1 MEELNKENRKT
12 PYSYLLGAMALILIP
27 LSFLLWQPGDSEND
41 GILSPENETIKEV
54 EPNLYFGF
62 IVDSFHI
69 YESEIQQNEFLS
81 NILLA
86 HKVSYA
92 TIAEL
97 EIATRDTYSV
107 RRLRAGRPYAILNS
121 DTTTAADYFIY
132 KPGAFNYVVYSLK
145 DSLYAEVHYHPVDT
159 VVRTGAG
166 YIDHSL
172 WVAMRNGGMSDALI
186 GKMEDALAWTV
197 DFYHIQKGDQ
207 FKLIYEERLIDGKA
221 VGVGRLLAANFINR
235 HGDNYA
241 IYFENENYSGFYDL
255 EGRPMKRAFLR
266 APVRYTRISSR
277 FNPRRLHPVLQRIRP
292 HLGTDY
298 AAPHGTEI
306 FSVADGVVTAASY
319 TSGNGNYVRIRHD
332 HVYETQY
339 LHMSRFASGIRP
351 GVRVKQGQVI
361 GYVGSTGLA
370 TGPHVCFRF
379 WKNGVQVDHLKENLP
394 PPEPMSETDLPLY
407 FAHRDSILPKLDAIP
422 IPGPEKTREIEVVDR
437 TLQQE
442 ILELSR

>member
-1 MEELNKENRKT
+1 MEELNKESRKT
-12 PYSYLLGAMALILIP
+12 PYSFLFGAIALLLIP
-27 LSFLLWQPGDSEND
+27 MSFLLWPVADSEKD
-41 GILSPENETIKEV
+41 EWSSQEEEHTKDE

-62 IVDSFHI
+62 IKDSFYV
-69 YESEIQQNEFLS
+69 YESEIQRNEFLS

-97 EIATRDTYSV
+97 ETATRDTYSV
-107 RRLRAGRPYAILNS
+107 RRLRAGRPYAILNR

-145 DSLYAEVHYHPVDT
+145 DSLYAEVFYHPVDT

-207 FKLIYEERLIDGKA
+207 FKLIYEERLIDGEA
-221 VGVGRLLAANFINR
+221 VGVGRLLAANYIDRN
-235 HGDNYA
+235 GDNYA

-394 PPEPMSETDLPLY
+394 PPEPMSEEDLPLF
-407 FAHRDSILPKLDAIP
+407 FAHRDSILPILDAIP
-422 IPGPEKTREIEVVDR
+422 IIRPDVKPAFEVVDR
-437 TLQQE
+437 SLQQE